1 GIGDLSRYLAYSTN
15 NQIYDPTTGD
25 PTTGVGR
32 AKFPNNVIPSSRLSA
47 QALSIL
53 KLIPGPN
60 AAGDPGNPL
69 NNNYV
74 ATGSEAFDSNQWDTR
89 WDYYIN
95 SKSSVFGRYS
105 YASFNKFAPGAF
117 GLLAGGQNL
126 DNIAFAGTSDV
137 LNQSLAIGYNYTIN
151 PTL

>member
-32 AKFPNNVIPSSRLSA
+32 AKFPNNVIPASRLSTQA
-47 QALSIL
+47 QAIL
-53 KLIPGPN
+53 KLIPGAN

-89 WDYYIN
+89 WDYYM
-95 SKSSVFGRYS
+95 SEKSSLFGRYS
-105 YASFNKFAPGAF
+105 YADFNKSAPGAF
-117 GLLAGGQNL
+117 GVLAGGPAL
-126 DNIAFAGTSDV
+126 DNIAFAGTSAV
-137 LNQSLAIGYNYTIN
+137 RNQSLAAG
-151 PTL
+151 